1 MDDTRAYIAR
11 LIKEISQREKDLK
24 SLIPSQ
30 LESLVAELSAQ
41 HQYIEEFKRSM
52 APSADMLLSIR
63 DQHNVISK
71 YAIEVKQ
78 TQKLIDDSVVKAFRD
93 NIDKLNIDK
102 AFLVTNSLFT
112 ESARKLAEDY
122 KNSMQLID
130 HEALLNW
137 THQYQAVQEK
147 FAASLF
153 SSVWR
158 LPLHDFL
165 VIKEDEITKEEV
177 VEPTTLIFPPE
188 HHDRVVRAENIPF
201 RLIHA
206 ILHDPRHM
214 HDLTP
219 RQFEEFIAEVV
230 EHLGFS
236 NIILTSPS
244 GDGGRDVIASNEING
259 IPMTLY
265 FECKKYAE
273 GNKVQ
278 LNTLRSLL
286 GTVAHHA
293 TEANIG
299 VLVTTSTFTKGCKDL
314 IMSDCRLDGKD
325 YDGLL
330 GWVSELKRKIK

>member
-1 MDDTRAYIAR
+1 MDYTREYIAK
-11 LIKEISQREKDLK
+11 LIKQISQREKELR
-24 SLIPSQ
+24 SLVSPQ

-41 HQYIEEFKRSM
+41 HQYIEEIKRTM
-52 APSADMLLSIR
+52 APPADLLLSIR
-63 DQHNVISK
+63 DQQNIISK

-78 TQKLIDDSVVKAFRD
+78 TQKLIDDSAVKAFR
-93 NIDKLNIDK
+93 NHIDKLNIDK
-102 AFLVTNSLFT
+102 GFLVTNSLFT
-112 ESARKLAEDY
+112 ESAKKLAEDY
-122 KNSMQLID
+122 KNNIQLID

-137 THQYQAVQEK
+137 TNQYQAVQEK
-147 FAASLF
+147 FASSLF
-153 SSVWR
+153 SSIWR
-158 LPLHDFL
+158 LPLHDFF
-165 VIKEDEITKEEV
+165 VVKEEEITKEEV
-177 VEPTTLIFPPE
+177 VEPTTLILPPE
-188 HHDRVVRAENIPF
+188 HQDRIVRAENIPF

-214 HDLTP
+214 HNLTP

-230 EHLGFS
+230 DHLGFS
-236 NIILTSPS
+236 NIILTPPS

-259 IPMTLY
+259 IPMTFF

-278 LNTLRSLL
+278 LDTLRSLL

-293 TEANIG
+293 TEANMG

-314 IMSDCRLDGKD
+314 IMSECRLDGKD

-330 GWVSELKRKIK
+330 GWVGELKKKFK

>member
-1 MDDTRAYIAR
+1 MNDTREYIAK
-11 LIKEISQREKDLK
+11 LIKQISQREKELK
-24 SLIPSQ
+24 SLVFSQ

-41 HQYIEEFKRSM
+41 HKYIEEVKRTM
-52 APSADMLLSIR
+52 AQPTDLLLSIR
-63 DQHNVISK
+63 DQQNIISK

-78 TQKLIDDSVVKAFRD
+78 TQKLIDDSAVEAFR
-93 NIDKLNIDK
+93 NHIEKLHIDKG
-102 AFLVTNSLFT
+102 FLVTNSLFT
-112 ESARKLAEDY
+112 ESAKKLAEDY
-122 KNSMQLID
+122 KNSIQLID

-137 THQYQAVQEK
+137 TNQYQAVQEK
-147 FAASLF
+147 FASSLF
-153 SSVWR
+153 SSIWR
-158 LPLHDFL
+158 LPLHDFF
-165 VIKEDEITKEEV
+165 VVKEEEITKEEV
-177 VEPTTLIFPPE
+177 VEPTTLILPPE
-188 HHDRVVRAENIPF
+188 HQDRIVRAENIPF

-214 HDLTP
+214 HNLTP

-230 EHLGFS
+230 DRLGFS
-236 NIILTSPS
+236 NIILTPPS

-259 IPMTLY
+259 IPMTFF

-278 LNTLRSLL
+278 LYTLRALL

-293 TEANIG
+293 TEANMG

-314 IMSDCRLDGKD
+314 IMSECRLDGKD

-330 GWVSELKRKIK
+330 GWVGELKKKFK

>member
-1 MDDTRAYIAR
+1 MDYTREYIAK
-11 LIKEISQREKDLK
+11 LIKQISKREKELK
-24 SLIPSQ
+24 SLVSPQ

-41 HQYIEEFKRSM
+41 HQYIEEIKRTM
-52 APSADMLLSIR
+52 APSADLLLSIR
-63 DQHNVISK
+63 DQKNIISK

-78 TQKLIDDSVVKAFRD
+78 TQKLIDESAVKAFR
-93 NIDKLNIDK
+93 NHIDKLNIDK

-112 ESARKLAEDY
+112 ESAKKLAEDY
-122 KNSMQLID
+122 KNSIQLID
-130 HEALLNW
+130 HDALLNW
-137 THQYQAVQEK
+137 THQYQAVQEQ
-147 FAASLF
+147 FASSLF
-153 SSVWR
+153 SSIWR
-158 LPLHDFL
+158 LPLHNFF
-165 VIKEDEITKEEV
+165 VVKEEEIAKEEV
-177 VEPTTLIFPPE
+177 VEPTTLILPPE
-188 HHDRVVRAENIPF
+188 HLDRIVRAENIPF

-214 HDLTP
+214 HNLTP

-230 EHLGFS
+230 ENLGFS
-236 NIILTSPS
+236 NIILTPPS

-259 IPMTLY
+259 IPMTFF

-278 LNTLRSLL
+278 LDTLRSLL

-293 TEANIG
+293 TEANMG

-314 IMSDCRLDGKD
+314 IMSECRLDGKD

-330 GWVSELKRKIK
+330 GWVGELKKKFK